1 MRKWLRS
8 CFLAGALTVFL
19 AVTAVT
25 IKPTLLELIL
35 VADVPLDRAD
45 ALVLMAGGGRQLRLA
60 ALVDLYDKGVS
71 PRILLTNDGIFSAW
85 SNKYQR
91 NLYLVEWAREHLLE
105 QGVPDDAIVM
115 LDYIESGSYFD
126 ALNTRNFV
134 LADGSID
141 SLLVVTSAY
150 HTRRTLWT
158 FRQVFADTDVI
169 VGVYPAPKDPDYTG
183 RYLKTYTMESVKL
196 VYYWLR
202 YGLMGEWGVGS
213 GEWGRQKT
221 AYRI

>member
-1 MRKWLRS
+1 MRKWVRS
-8 CFLAGALTVFL
+8 FFIVGFFILFV
-19 AVTAVT
+19 AVSVVV
-25 IKPTLLELIL
+25 IKPTILESIL

-71 PRILLTNDGIFSAW
+71 PRILLTNDDIFSAW

-115 LDYIESGSYFD
+115 LDFIESGSYFD

-134 LADGSID
+134 LEDGTID
-141 SLLVVTSAY
+141 SLFVVTSHY

-183 RYLKTYTMESVKL
+183 RYLKTYTMECVKL

-202 YGLMGEWGVGS
+202 YGGLFGD
-213 GEWGRQKT
+213 Q
-221 AYRI
+221 